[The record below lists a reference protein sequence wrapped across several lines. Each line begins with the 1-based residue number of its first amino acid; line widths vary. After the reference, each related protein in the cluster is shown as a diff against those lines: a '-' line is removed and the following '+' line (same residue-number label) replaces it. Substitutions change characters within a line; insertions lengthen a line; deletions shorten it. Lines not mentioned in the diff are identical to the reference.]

1 MVCGYTHLKFEFV
14 RYTYLNDDVW
24 VYPFPVFLTHDF
36 RYTHRGSPA
45 RLCTA
50 LMLRRCGGV
59 RRRRGGVSA
68 LARIF
73 KRNAPQLHGGSHS
86 CHRMSSFFT
95 APTAKTTLLTSH
107 RAVHVFFALC
117 ICFLKTPDPC
127 SLIRSRVCNRDN
139 TASKSQQAK
148 T

>member
-50 LMLRRCGGV
+50 LMLRRCGGGAAAA
-59 RRRRGGVSA
+59 RRCVCFGQDFQEERTSVAWRQSLMSQNVIVLHSSDSEDNFADEPPRGTCLFRS
-68 LARIF
+68 
-73 KRNAPQLHGGSHS
+73 LH
-86 CHRMSSFFT
+86 
-95 APTAKTTLLTSH
+95 LL
-107 RAVHVFFALC
+107 FE
-117 ICFLKTPDPC
+117 DP
-127 SLIRSRVCNRDN
+127 
-139 TASKSQQAK
+139 
-148 T
+148 